1 MDPWLNI
8 SLWNCALQIGRCC
21 TYVCSLKIIIVTV
34 NNIDNFVVK
43 EFKEKSDQ
51 QNTSKRRL
59 PLNDFVIRAKEN
71 EVRIF
76 MFTCCAC
83 VHIFWLVQQC
93 TEECL

>member
-1 MDPWLNI
+1 M
-8 SLWNCALQIGRCC
+8 
-21 TYVCSLKIIIVTV
+21 

-83 VHIFWLVQQC
+83 VHILLFWLVQQC
-93 TEECL
+93 TEECLCLRIAPKLKLLQLVSVCV